1 MKGDKNM
8 EKIKVITKRPNKY
21 VLKYG
26 KSLSEIT
33 KIFGVSK
40 ATIIN
45 WNKNDKKKA
54 WMESILKN
62 L

>member
-1 MKGDKNM
+1 MK
-8 EKIKVITKRPNKY
+8 KIKTISKRPNKY
-21 VLKYG
+21 VLEYG
-26 KSLSEIT
+26 RSLDEIR

-45 WNKNDKKKA
+45 WQKNDKKRE
-54 WMESILKN
+54 WMKSILKN

>member
-1 MKGDKNM
+1 M
-8 EKIKVITKRPNKY
+8 EKIKVINKRPNKY
-21 VLKYG
+21 VLRYG
-26 KSLSEIT
+26 KSLDEIR

-45 WNKNDKKKA
+45 WHKKEEKRK
-54 WMESILKN
+54 WMESILNN

>member
-1 MKGDKNM
+1 MKKATGTIN
-8 EKIKVITKRPNKY
+8 KRPNKY
-21 VLKYG
+21 MLEYG
-26 KSLSEIT
+26 RSLDEIR

-45 WNKNDKKKA
+45 WQKNDKKRE
-54 WMESILKN
+54 WMKSILNN

>member
-8 EKIKVITKRPNKY
+8 EKIKVIARRPNKY

-26 KSLSEIT
+26 KSLDEIR

-45 WNKNDKKKA
+45 WNKNDKKKE
-54 WMESILKN
+54 WMEDILKN

>member
-8 EKIKVITKRPNKY
+8 EKIKIITKRPNKY
-21 VLKYG
+21 ILKYG
-26 KSLSEIT
+26 KSLDEIR

-40 ATIIN
+40 VTIIN
-45 WNKNDKKKA
+45 WNKNEKKKE
-54 WMESILKN
+54 WMENILKD

>member
-1 MKGDKNM
+1 MKKATETIN
-8 EKIKVITKRPNKY
+8 KRPNKY
-21 VLKYG
+21 MLEYG
-26 KSLSEIT
+26 RSLDEIR

-45 WNKNDKKKA
+45 WQKNDKKRE
-54 WMESILKN
+54 WMKSILNN

>member
-1 MKGDKNM
+1 MG
-8 EKIKVITKRPNKY
+8 KIKVIARRPNKY
-21 VLKYG
+21 VLEYG
-26 KSLSEIT
+26 KSLDEIR

>member
-1 MKGDKNM
+1 MKEAKL
-8 EKIKVITKRPNKY
+8 IKERPNKY

-26 KSLSEIT
+26 KSLNEIR

-45 WNKNDKKKA
+45 WHKDEEKSAWLKKRLEELEGVK
-54 WMESILKN
+54 
-62 L
+62 

>member
-1 MKGDKNM
+1 MK
-8 EKIKVITKRPNKY
+8 KIKIISKRPNKY

-26 KSLSEIT
+26 KSLNEIT

-45 WNKNDKKKA
+45 WQKNEEKRE
-54 WMESILKN
+54 WMEQKLREN
-62 L
+62 N

>member
-1 MKGDKNM
+1 MDKPGMIN
-8 EKIKVITKRPNKY
+8 KRPNKY
-21 VLKYG
+21 VLRYG
-26 KSLSEIT
+26 KSLDEIR

-45 WNKNDKKKA
+45 WHKREEKRK
-54 WMESILKN
+54 WMESILKD